1 MFYCNQQG
9 DGSRK
14 AAGLTFAEDHTFRAS
29 PSQDP
34 LHYATTSW
42 TKEKLSGW
50 ISVPEGHTQGRLCLK
65 WLTPVNHEIG
75 LGRKKASD
83 WKRRLTWIT
92 LSQPITGATSS
103 RKLRREVIT
112 QRQGWGRGRCS
123 SHPQQEWGRSSHV
136 LEFLFPCL
144 FADPNC
150 FHAGQ
155 MRP

>member
-1 MFYCNQQG
+1 MTSGVTGTGKLQLSPLG
-9 DGSRK
+9 RTTHSGP
-14 AAGLTFAEDHTFRAS
+14 LHPRAPS
-29 PSQDP
+29 TRPLRPGQRRGSQDGFLFRKGTP
-34 LHYATTSW
+34 R
-42 TKEKLSGW
+42 
-50 ISVPEGHTQGRLCLK
+50 GRLCLK

-83 WKRRLTWIT
+83 WKRRFTWIT
-92 LSQPITGATSS
+92 LSRRITGTTSS

-112 QRQGWGRGRCS
+112 QQQGWGRSRCS
-123 SHPQQEWGRSSHV
+123 SHPQQEWRRSSHV
-136 LEFLFPCL
+136 LEFLFPRL

>member
-1 MFYCNQQG
+1 MLGTTHSGQLHPSIPGTLASCRYFLDKGEALRMDFCSG
-9 DGSRK
+9 
-14 AAGLTFAEDHTFRAS
+14 RAH
-29 PSQDP
+29 PG
-34 LHYATTSW
+34 TR
-42 TKEKLSGW
+42 G
-50 ISVPEGHTQGRLCLK
+50 LK
-65 WLTPVNHEIG
+65 WLTPVNHAIG
-75 LGRKKASD
+75 LGRKPASD

-92 LSQPITGATSS
+92 LSQPITGTASS

-112 QRQGWGRGRCS
+112 QQQGWGRGRCS

-136 LEFLFPCL
+136 LEFLFPRL